1 MVAKTKAH
9 SSPTTHYIKTVVD
22 KPQVFFS
29 TDPELVNQSIALTKH
44 LYDTGKPSP
53 CLAPLLTT
61 LVTDSFLY
69 DLAKQ
74 YEDQSFSPFPELLTE
89 GFDHDQIWEELVTQN
104 EPFLHHCKTSLKKWA
119 KPSAWISTV
128 DTLDDDESASGLDDL
143 NLSVDE
149 QEETDPELDED
160 MAVDGDQELQDMEDD
175 EDEEEDEE
183 IDVPLDEDEE
193 DEEDEVPV

>member
-1 MVAKTKAH
+1 MVAKTKTH
-9 SSPTTHYIKTVVD
+9 SSPTTHYIKNVVD

-44 LYDTGKPSP
+44 LYDTGKPV
-53 CLAPLLTT
+53 LLPRSSSDYSF
-61 LVTDSFLY
+61 VTDSPLY

-104 EPFLHHCKTSLKKWA
+104 EPFLHHCKASLKKWA

-128 DTLDDDESASGLDDL
+128 DTLDDDESASGLDDMD
-143 NLSVDE
+143 LSVDE
-149 QEETDPELDED
+149 QEQTDPELDED

-175 EDEEEDEE
+175 EDEDEDEDEE
-183 IDVPLDEDEE
+183 IDAPLDDDEE
-193 DEEDEVPV
+193 DQVPV